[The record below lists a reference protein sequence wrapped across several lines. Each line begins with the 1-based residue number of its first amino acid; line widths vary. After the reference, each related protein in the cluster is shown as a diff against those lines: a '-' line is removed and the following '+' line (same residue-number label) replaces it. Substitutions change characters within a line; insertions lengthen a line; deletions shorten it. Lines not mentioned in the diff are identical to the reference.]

1 MQAGSFVVAKRYL
14 CKLPRNGLE
23 SAKPT
28 SDPPGSPCFSLWIA
42 RHVATL
48 LLCNVGRISEWR
60 IRHDRA
66 KRLL

>member
-28 SDPPGSPCFSLWIA
+28 FGQVARSPFVIA
-42 RHVATL
+42 KVTA
-48 LLCNVGRISEWR
+48 SE
-60 IRHDRA
+60 
-66 KRLL
+66 